1 MVKSYLL
8 FLRYALKNWLS
19 KEKLVDESS
28 AFDVSLTSHGD
39 RVNRV
44 HLAIE
49 SACSGIKPRRVILF
63 LSREDWPG
71 RLPKSLTRLCH
82 RGLEVITCE
91 NDGPHKKLQPY
102 LQMTASFVRPLITI
116 DDDVFYEHLAFK
128 HLFDAWLSDKAVI
141 HCLRARSVLT
151 NGDALMPYIAWPLCN
166 SSAPS
171 HLNFSTGVGGVLYP
185 PDFLLLLKRVGLG
198 YRATCPDADDIWV
211 NACAV
216 RSGFRVRQVLNVP
229 SRRPDIPGSRGTA
242 LFKKN
247 IRLGGNDA
255 QLARVYDKYIISIMT
270 DDFSRRFNIDEMLS
284 N

>member
-82 RGLEVITCE
+82 RGLEVITCFADSIQAQKLDKTPFQFE
-91 NDGPHKKLQPY
+91 HKLLGHP
-102 LQMTASFVRPLITI
+102 
-116 DDDVFYEHLAFK
+116 
-128 HLFDAWLSDKAVI
+128 
-141 HCLRARSVLT
+141 
-151 NGDALMPYIAWPLCN
+151 AL
-166 SSAPS
+166 
-171 HLNFSTGVGGVLYP
+171 
-185 PDFLLLLKRVGLG
+185 
-198 YRATCPDADDIWV
+198 DI
-211 NACAV
+211 
-216 RSGFRVRQVLNVP
+216 
-229 SRRPDIPGSRGTA
+229 
-242 LFKKN
+242 
-247 IRLGGNDA
+247 
-255 QLARVYDKYIISIMT
+255 
-270 DDFSRRFNIDEMLS
+270 S
-284 N
+284 NL